1 MTRSF
6 SIDDR
11 LVFLEIDDI
20 SRAALKA
27 FLPLLERELPAIL
40 AAFYEHMQRFP
51 NLAQMFRDSQAI
63 DRARKAQGEHWL
75 KLFSGRFDDEYVS
88 SVRRIGQMHSR
99 IGLEPRWYIGGYAF
113 ILGRVNALAS
123 HVFVNRFVPA
133 KAQQKTAVLL
143 QALNQAVMLDMDI
156 AISIYLEENKAAYDR
171 KLSALAAVFGEKV
184 GPLVAR
190 VASQAELLG
199 DTAEKMS
206 GTAEQTSRQAT
217 IVAAAAEEAS
227 VNVQTVA
234 TASEELHASVQE
246 ISRQVTHSTRIGIEA
261 VEMAKRT
268 NATVEGLMEAAQ
280 KIGAVVQLI
289 NDIASQTNLLA
300 LNATIEAARAGEA
313 GKGFAVVASEVKGL
327 ATQTAKATEN
337 IGTQVTAMQGAT
349 QEAVQAI
356 RDISATITTISEIA
370 TAIASAVEEQGTATQ
385 EISRNVQEAAQGTG
399 QVAIS
404 IGGVNHAAGETG
416 LAAATVLATANDLG
430 SGARTLREEVNA
442 FLSDIQAA

>member
-1 MTRSF
+1 MGSTL
-6 SIDDR
+6 DR
-11 LVFLEIDDI
+11 LVFLEIGDI

-27 FLPLLERELPAIL
+27 FLPLLERELPVIL
-40 AAFYEHMQRFP
+40 AAFYEHLQRFP

-75 KLFSGRFDDEYVS
+75 KLFSGRFDDEYVG

-99 IGLEPRWYIGGYAF
+99 IGLEPRWYIGGYSF
-113 ILGRVNALAS
+113 VLSRVNDLAT
-123 HVFVNRFVPA
+123 HVFVNRFSPV

-171 KLSALAAVFGEKV
+171 KLSALAAVVGEKV

-199 DTAEKMS
+199 TTAEKMS

-280 KIGAVVQLI
+280 KIGAVVQL
-289 NDIASQTNLLA
+289 
-300 LNATIEAARAGEA
+300 
-313 GKGFAVVASEVKGL
+313 
-327 ATQTAKATEN
+327 
-337 IGTQVTAMQGAT
+337 M
-349 QEAVQAI
+349 
-356 RDISATITTISEIA
+356 
-370 TAIASAVEEQGTATQ
+370 
-385 EISRNVQEAAQGTG
+385 
-399 QVAIS
+399 
-404 IGGVNHAAGETG
+404 
-416 LAAATVLATANDLG
+416 
-430 SGARTLREEVNA
+430 
-442 FLSDIQAA
+442 

>member
-1 MTRSF
+1 MSQGL
-6 SIDDR
+6 SIADR
-11 LVFLEIDDI
+11 LVFLEITDE
-20 SRAALKA
+20 SRAVLRA
-27 FLPLLERELPAIL
+27 FLPSLERELRTVL
-40 AAFYEHMQRFP
+40 AAFYEHLQRFP
-51 NLAQMFRDSQAI
+51 HLAAMFRDSHAI

-75 KLFSGRFDDEYVS
+75 KLFAGRFDDEYVG

-113 ILGRVNALAS
+113 ILGRINALAS
-123 HVFVNRFVPA
+123 GAFVNRFAPA
-133 KAQQKTAVLL
+133 KAQRQTAILL
-143 QALNQAVMLDMDI
+143 RALNQAVMLDMDI
-156 AISIYLEENKAAYDR
+156 AISIYLEESKTAYDG
-171 KLSALAAVFGEKV
+171 KLSVLADEFSNKV
-184 GPLVAR
+184 EPLVAR
-190 VASQAELLG
+190 VAAQAVSLG
-199 DTAEKMS
+199 ETAEKMS
-206 GTAEQTSRQAT
+206 GTAEQASRQAT

-246 ISRQVTHSTRIGIEA
+246 ISRQVTHSTRIGVEA

-280 KIGAVVQLI
+280 KIGDVVRLI

-327 ATQTAKATEN
+327 ATQTANATEN
-337 IGTQVTAMQGAT
+337 IGAQVTAMQGAT
-349 QEAVQAI
+349 HEAVQAI
-356 RDISATITTISEIA
+356 KDISATISAISEIA
-370 TAIASAVEEQGTATQ
+370 TTIASAVEEQGAATQ

-404 IGGVNHAAGETG
+404 IGGVNQAAGETG
-416 LAAATVLATANDLG
+416 IAATTLLATANDLG
-430 SGARTLREEVNA
+430 SGARTLQAEVSA
-442 FLSDIQAA
+442 FLSDIRAA